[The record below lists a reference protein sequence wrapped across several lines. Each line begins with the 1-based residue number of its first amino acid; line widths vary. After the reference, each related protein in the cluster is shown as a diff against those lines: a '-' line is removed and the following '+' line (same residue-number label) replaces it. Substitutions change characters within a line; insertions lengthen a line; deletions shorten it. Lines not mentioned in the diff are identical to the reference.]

1 MSEKD
6 STPAAE
12 KGAPAPSEKE
22 AELLTESPP
31 PPSLQVVPAAV
42 KSKIERRVFWACI
55 WSLVALGLI
64 VWSLVDP
71 KPIPVIVAMSVGQV
85 IGTLALLLFVGSV
98 LLDLRARYKI
108 ERIERKAKTPPAA
121 E

>member
-12 KGAPAPSEKE
+12 KVAPAP
-22 AELLTESPP
+22 ESPP
-31 PPSLQVVPAAV
+31 PPSLEVVPAAV

-71 KPIPVIVAMSVGQV
+71 KPIPVIVAMSVGQA

-108 ERIERKAKTPPAA
+108 ERVERKAKSPPAA